1 MATILQMKNREMPGI
16 SANTQNPEVDINA
29 CCKEDFESVFDRPCF
44 LELLRIERYRSQR
57 SGSPLS
63 LFLLKL
69 NSHNKGNS
77 KDIFEL
83 YKVMKSILR
92 ETDIVGYLEPGTLGV
107 ILPYTDANGASKFE
121 TKITK
126 NYINPDLTINR
137 ATFPDQIFDS
147 LANHGCVSQDVLRIM
162 LDDKIKHSR
171 TKLSLKRLIDI
182 VGSITAL
189 VLFAPLM
196 LVTAM
201 LIKLDSP
208 GPIIFKQKRLGK
220 KGMAFT
226 FYKFRSMQA
235 GNSAQVHKEFV
246 MKLISGNHSEI
257 NNGDAEN
264 PLYKIKEDPRITR
277 VGKFIR
283 KTSIDELPQL
293 VNVLIGDMSMVGPRP
308 PLAYEAEKYKSWHLN
323 RILEMKPGIT
333 GLWQVDGRSRTDFNE
348 SVRLDLKYLHTWSLF
363 LDVKILIKTV
373 QEVLQ
378 CRGAV

>member
-69 NSHNKGNS
+69 NNHNKGNS

-92 ETDIVGYLEPGTLGV
+92 ETDIVGYLEPDILGV

-121 TKITK
+121 TKIAK

-171 TKLSLKRLIDI
+171 IKLYLKRLIDI

-246 MKLISGNHSEI
+246 MKLISGNHSDI

-264 PLYKIKEDPRITR
+264 PLYKIKEDPRITK

-293 VNVLIGDMSMVGPRP
+293 YNVLIGDMSMVGPRP

-373 QEVLQ
+373 KEVLQ